1 MWVLRETARI
11 SWVNF
16 HLTFD
21 PFFFGLSQKLYENLA
36 IFIRAFINTFSA
48 FMACGSSS
56 KSHHVYET
64 GVASMGSLG
73 WSSDCVSSIE
83 STIVRREGLS
93 QVCPVRAFWTVNYFI
108 YSTRTRTIPSALKVS
123 LMEIC
128 ARN

>member
-1 MWVLRETARI
+1 
-11 SWVNF
+11 
-16 HLTFD
+16 
-21 PFFFGLSQKLYENLA
+21 
-36 IFIRAFINTFSA
+36 
-48 FMACGSSS
+48 MACGSSS
-56 KSHHVYET
+56 KSHHVFET

-73 WSSDCVSSIE
+73 WSSDCVSSLV